1 MSVSVAVAAAVSV
14 AVSVWNVYQCRFVA
28 RWIGGGGGGVLSKSA
43 EESPIIFT
51 SMVEVANFRTSVTK
65 NKKVTK
71 KEEYEHQARAL
82 GIKHVRQDLL
92 TRSSF

>member
-1 MSVSVAVAAAVSV
+1 MRTNAVLWRDGSVEVGAV
-14 AVSVWNVYQCRFVA
+14 YCRKVQRRVRLF
-28 RWIGGGGGGVLSKSA
+28 L
-43 EESPIIFT
+43 PP
-51 SMVEVANFRTSVTK
+51 MVEVANFRTSVTK
-65 NKKVTK
+65 NKKITK